1 MRRLIVILLVI
12 ALAVSLGILL
22 RFNHG
27 NVAVFWPPYRLDVSV
42 NFAMLFLLAGFA
54 LGYFVIRTLNTTLRL
69 PTVVREYRAGRARDL
84 GVQALA
90 DGVVA
95 FYEGRFG
102 RAERLAEKARQVTE
116 LDAAACLLA
125 SRAAHRMREP
135 ARRDQWL
142 HALSDEG
149 KHQLALQMTRAEIL
163 LDDRQTQEALEAIEL
178 AQQAG
183 GRHVQQLRL
192 ALRAY
197 EQAENWSAMLKVL
210 RQIERSRAM
219 PEEVIQ
225 GLSARAWRG
234 RIKEAQGSPERLKVI
249 IKEAGSSLNRPELID
264 ASVDALIHAGEHL
277 QAARLI
283 ERKMGEQ
290 YRPGLVLRYAEL
302 NEPPAR
308 ERLRLAEAW
317 LGAQGEEPALLEA
330 LGKLC
335 AKESLWGKA
344 EDFLVRAQ
352 KKDAGA
358 GALLALATVY
368 EKIGRPFDAAQL
380 YKTVATEKR
389 A

>member
-1 MRRLIVILLVI
+1 MRRLIVILLLI
-12 ALAVSLGILL
+12 ALAVGLGILL

-42 NFAMLFLLAGFA
+42 NFAMLFLLASFA

-69 PTVVREYRAGRARDL
+69 PTVVRKYRAERARDL

-90 DGVVA
+90 DGIVA

-102 RAERLAEKARQVTE
+102 RAERLAEKARQVSE

-125 SRAAHRMREP
+125 SRAAHRMRESE
-135 ARRDQWL
+135 RRDQWL

-163 LDDRQTQEALEAIEL
+163 LDDRQTEEALDALEL

-192 ALRAY
+192 ALRAH
-197 EQAENWSAMLKVL
+197 EQAENWPAMLKVL
-210 RQIERSRAM
+210 RQIEKSRAL

-225 GLSARAWRG
+225 GLSARAWRA
-234 RIKEAQGSPERLKVI
+234 RIKEAQGSPDRLKLL
-249 IKEAGSSLNRPELID
+249 IKEAGQALDRPELID
-264 ASVDALIHAGEHL
+264 ATVDALIQSGEHAT
-277 QAARLI
+277 AARMI

-290 YRPGLVLRYAEL
+290 YRPSLVLRYADLEA
-302 NEPPAR
+302 PSAR
-308 ERLRLAEAW
+308 ERLRLAESW

-352 KKDAGA
+352 KKNAGP
-358 GALLALATVY
+358 GASLALANVY
-368 EKIGRPFDAAQL
+368 EKIGRPFDAAQI
-380 YKTVATEKR
+380 YKTVATTK

>member
-1 MRRLIVILLVI
+1 MRRLIVILLLI
-12 ALAVSLGILL
+12 ALAVGLGILL

-42 NFAMLFLLAGFA
+42 NFAMLFLLASFA
-54 LGYFVIRTLNTTLRL
+54 LAYFVIRALSTTLRL
-69 PTVVREYRAGRARDL
+69 PTVVREYRATRARDL

-90 DGVVA
+90 DGIVA

-116 LDAAACLLA
+116 LDAAACLLG
-125 SRAAHRMREP
+125 SRAAHRMRESE
-135 ARRDQWL
+135 RRDLWL

-163 LDDRQTQEALEAIEL
+163 LDDRQTEQALEALDL

-192 ALRAY
+192 ALRAH
-197 EQAENWSAMLKVL
+197 EQAENWPSMLRVL
-210 RQIERSRAM
+210 RQIEKSRAM

-225 GLSARAWRG
+225 GLGARAWRA
-234 RIKEAQGSPERLKVI
+234 RIKEAQGAPERLKSI
-249 IKEAGSSLNRPELID
+249 IKEAGRSLDRPELID
-264 ASVDALIHAGEHL
+264 ASVDALMHAGEHA

-283 ERKMGEQ
+283 ESTLSND
-290 YRPGLVLRYAEL
+290 YRPSLVLRYADL
-302 NEPPAR
+302 SEPPAR
-308 ERLRLAEAW
+308 DRLGRAEKW
-317 LGAQGEEPALLEA
+317 LSTQGEEPALLEA

-335 AKESLWGKA
+335 AKEELWGKA

-352 KKDAGA
+352 KKAAGP
-358 GALLALATVY
+358 GALLALASVY

-380 YKTVATEKR
+380 YKTIATR
-389 A
+389 QT